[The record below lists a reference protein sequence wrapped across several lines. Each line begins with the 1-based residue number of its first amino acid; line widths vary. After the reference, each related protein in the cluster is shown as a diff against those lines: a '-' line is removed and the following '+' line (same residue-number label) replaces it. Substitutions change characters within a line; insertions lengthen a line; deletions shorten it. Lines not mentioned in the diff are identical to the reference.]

1 MSKAE
6 ETHQYEVELQLS
18 KYDFYEDLSEIKQK
32 LHETRIR
39 LSPMRVI
46 KKESLMISALGLLV
60 GFVVG
65 NRNWVRK

>member
-1 MSKAE
+1 MRTTE

-18 KYDFYEDLSEIKQK
+18 KYDFYQDLSEIKQK

-46 KKESLMISALGLLV
+46 EKKSLMISALGLLV

-65 NRNWVRK
+65 NRDWVRR

>member
-1 MSKAE
+1 MSTAE
-6 ETHQYEVELQLS
+6 ETHQCEVELQLS

-32 LHETRIR
+32 LHETRSR

-46 KKESLMISALGLLV
+46 KEKSLMISALGLLV

-65 NRNWVRK
+65 NRDRVHR